1 MPAGKGIAYHPEM
14 ASPDRTWQL
23 HPDSSKAYHEYIGKT
38 IVSPW
43 TGDLIK
49 AAGIGRGHRV
59 LDVACGTGLATR
71 EAARKVGEAGRVV
84 GLDVNRGMLDV
95 ARFIGE
101 QPIEWRH
108 GDAAE
113 MPFESSAF
121 DVVLCQ
127 QGLQFFADKSGA
139 LKEMNRV
146 LKPGGRMALNV
157 FRSIDHCPWHRA
169 VADALERH
177 VSLEAAEVIRWSF
190 SMGDRDE
197 IRGLITG
204 AEFQEVHIGIEGK
217 WIRHPSIAEF
227 LPGYLAS
234 TPVADLLTDDVLPV
248 LVQDV
253 SDSLRQHIDDD
264 GLAAPV
270 QCHVVTARK

>member
-1 MPAGKGIAYHPEM
+1 MTYHPAM

-23 HPDSSKAYHEYIGKT
+23 HPDSSQAYHRYIGKS
-38 IVSPW
+38 IVAPW
-43 TGDLIK
+43 TEDLIE
-49 AAGIGRGHRV
+49 AAGIRRGHRV
-59 LDVACGTGLATR
+59 LDVACGTGLVTR
-71 EAARKVGEAGRVV
+71 EADRRVGEAGRVV

-95 ARFIGE
+95 ARSMRG
-101 QPIEWRH
+101 QRIEWQG

-113 MPFESSAF
+113 MPFGSSEF

-127 QGLQFFADKSGA
+127 QGLQFFADKSAA

-146 LKPGGRMALNV
+146 LRPGGRVALNV
-157 FRSIDHCPWHRA
+157 FRSIEHCPWHRA

-177 VSLEAAEVIRWSF
+177 VSLEAAEVVRWSF
-190 SMGDRDE
+190 SLGDRDE
-197 IRGLITG
+197 LRGLIAG
-204 AEFQEVHIGIEGK
+204 AAFREAHIRIEGK

-234 TPVADLLTDDVLPV
+234 TPVADLFTDDEVLSV
-248 LVQDV
+248 LVKSV
-253 SDSLRQHIDDD
+253 TDSLCQYMDDD

-270 QCHVVTARK
+270 QCHVITARK